1 MHIGPEQPHP
11 PHEKFTRSLRWPPRQ
26 PHALRPPQY
35 MIVLSPH
42 GCGRIASPVGLN
54 IGQIT
59 RVPMFRVPPSLY
71 GWHPGCEVAPASVVP
86 KLNTL
91 FLMFTNLR
99 NRAQQDR
106 GPWTYE
112 KWAVQIL
119 SRTHRALDPE
129 EPHHAKTDGTLHLP
143 LIQSV
148 AAWTKTRVSS
158 RNSRDVLLP
167 HPRGRHVG
175 RHPDLGLI
183 WRFLLISSL
192 FTPRHATCSE
202 ELSF

>member
-1 MHIGPEQPHP
+1 M
-11 PHEKFTRSLRWPPRQ
+11 RSLLVPWGTHLGSPT
-26 PHALRPPQY
+26 LSVRPNTWLYWVQTAADVSHHRLDSKSDRLLGIP
-35 MIVLSPH
+35 
-42 GCGRIASPVGLN
+42 
-54 IGQIT
+54 T
-59 RVPMFRVPPSLY
+59 FRVPPSLY
-71 GWHPGCEVAPASVVP
+71 GWHPGCKVAPASVVP

-129 EPHHAKTDGTLHLP
+129 EPHHAKTDWTLHLP

-158 RNSRDVLLP
+158 RNSRDVLFP
-167 HPRGRHVG
+167 HPCGGHAE
-175 RHPDLGLI
+175 RHPDLRLI
-183 WRFLLISSL
+183 WWFLLICHSL
-192 FTPRHATCSE
+192 LRNMHHVRRCYAP
-202 ELSF
+202 